1 MYGYISVTVKEIDFI
16 IEKLSDVIG
25 NGINMALHDNAITK
39 LWNEM
44 PQNYETKYHKIMK
57 WSCNIVDFYI

>member
-1 MYGYISVTVKEIDFI
+1 MVTVKEIDFI

-39 LWNEM
+39 L
-44 PQNYETKYHKIMK
+44 
-57 WSCNIVDFYI
+57 